1 MKIIA
6 SYHYFS
12 LKMYSMKCEGGSF
25 LVPPPT
31 LHPKR
36 CHWQSGAPRV
46 LCASIDRSGLSTFF
60 SIFLFFNVAC
70 AVCVCVYSA
79 NAFALD
85 RYTLGIILHL
95 HILNCC
101 IVF

>member
-1 MKIIA
+1 
-6 SYHYFS
+6 
-12 LKMYSMKCEGGSF
+12 
-25 LVPPPT
+25 
-31 LHPKR
+31 
-36 CHWQSGAPRV
+36 
-46 LCASIDRSGLSTFF
+46 
-60 SIFLFFNVAC
+60 
-70 AVCVCVYSA
+70 VCVYSA